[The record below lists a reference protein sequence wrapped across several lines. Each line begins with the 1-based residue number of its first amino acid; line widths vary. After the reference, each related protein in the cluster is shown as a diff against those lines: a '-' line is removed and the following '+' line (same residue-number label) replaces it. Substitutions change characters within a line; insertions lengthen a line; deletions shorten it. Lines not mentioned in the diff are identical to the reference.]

1 MASMEGKQSV
11 GGYTLFRNRDSLAS
25 ILCNSNTFILTD
37 THTHTL
43 KTLASF
49 YLEIQ
54 KYIKSETMEHEQSE
68 TIDKG
73 KKKLRTMICVGCFLL
88 EKLTNKQTIDTSVV

>member
-1 MASMEGKQSV
+1 MASMEGKQPV

-25 ILCNSNTFILTD
+25 ILCNLNTFILTD
-37 THTHTL
+37 THTDTF

-73 KKKLRTMICVGCFLL
+73 KIETQYDDLCRMFSSRETG
-88 EKLTNKQTIDTSVV
+88 KQTNN